1 MIATARF
8 IERISYIVGLIGA
21 WVMAP
26 LVLSMVYEVI
36 ARKLLDAPTFWAYE
50 VGYMLAGTTYMFG
63 MAYCLKVGGH
73 IRVDFIYEGL
83 SLKRKAVVNLVGF
96 LVLMLPGA
104 IWLTWGL
111 YEYAVEAYVTNEVS
125 GESAW
130 NPIIWPFRTVWVIG
144 YAALCLQCVAEVLKN
159 ILVLQNVD
167 VAALGFVGPEESPS

>member
-8 IERISYIVGLIGA
+8 IERISYIIGLIGA

-83 SLKRKAVVNLVGF
+83 SLKRKAIVNLLGY
-96 LVLMLPGA
+96 LILMLPGA
-104 IWLTWGL
+104 IWVTWGL
-111 YEYAVEAYVTNEVS
+111 FGYAIEAYDANEVS

-130 NPIIWPFRTVWVIG
+130 NPIIWPFRAVWVIG

-159 ILVLQNVD
+159 ILILQNVD
-167 VAALGFVGPEESPS
+167 IEALGFVGPEESPS